1 MIITLTIVAVTYYSG
16 RRLRKKAMG
25 NLSEAGKQKE
35 AQAAKPKFFLGKEA
49 YNQKGLKYRK
59 LVWAIIILGLI
70 LAVLTIHITL
80 WSY

>member
-16 RRLRKKAMG
+16 RRLRKKRHG
-25 NLSEAGKQKE
+25 QSFRSRKSKRGAGR
-35 AQAAKPKFFLGKEA
+35 QAKVLLGKEA

-59 LVWAIIILGLI
+59 PVWAIIILGLI